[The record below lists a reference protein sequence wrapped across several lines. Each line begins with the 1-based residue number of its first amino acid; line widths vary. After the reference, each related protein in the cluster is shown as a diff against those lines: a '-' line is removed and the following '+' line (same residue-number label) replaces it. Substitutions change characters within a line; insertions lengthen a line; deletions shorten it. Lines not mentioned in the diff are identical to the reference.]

1 MLAQY
6 KPSASR
12 KTLLLAAAL
21 FWTLVGA
28 MLLARGGR
36 FLLEEGHY
44 ALLALALA
52 VGTAKGWLIFARSA
66 RKNISRILRRRDNS
80 CLGAV
85 FSFRGWGVIL
95 AMILLGRFLRVS
107 AIAHHIY
114 GFVITAVGWG
124 LLVASRIIWE
134 AWRRQKS

>member
-1 MLAQY
+1 VLAQF
-6 KPSASR
+6 KPSATR

-28 MLLARGGR
+28 ALLARGGR
-36 FLLEEGHY
+36 FLAAEGHY
-44 ALLALALA
+44 GLLALALA
-52 VGTAKGWLIFARSA
+52 VGTAKGWLVFERSA

-107 AIAHHIY
+107 VMAHHIY
-114 GFVITAVGWG
+114 GFIITAVGWG
-124 LLVASRIIWE
+124 LLVASRIIWA
-134 AWRRQKS
+134 AWKRQQA